1 MEKIVTMSMS
11 ELDRLK
17 VFEQIKAKRLTKT
30 EAAKR
35 LGLCREQVHRLYKK
49 YCTEGASG
57 LISKRRGQPSN
68 NRKSDLVKDAILKII
83 REQYHDFGPT
93 FAHEKLTE
101 EHGFNISDETVRK
114 LMIKAGIWKGKRRKH
129 PKVHQ
134 MRVRR
139 PARGELIQIDG
150 SPHAWF
156 EDRRDSCCLLV
167 LIDDATSQIMG
178 LRFVENECLQGY
190 FDVVRDYL
198 KRCGRPLA
206 LYSDRHTIFHVPER
220 EALRGTGETQFGR
233 AMRSLD
239 IDVIPANS
247 PQAKGRVERMNGT
260 LQDRLIK
267 EMRLAKINDI
277 EAANAWVP
285 QFIKKHNS
293 RFAIAPASPI
303 DAHRKAIPKDAEL
316 DHIFSLQSQRKL
328 SKNLEVS
335 YKNILYQVQS
345 KTPNYSMRGAHVTV
359 CETPQEVT
367 LLYKGKRLPYTTFDK
382 HNQPKKA
389 LSSKEINLHFDK
401 RTIGRKVKPNHP
413 WRPAMETQIPS
424 KKSTYPQPPQSSL
437 TSCQSSAL

>member
-1 MEKIVTMSMS
+1 MSMS

-30 EAAKR
+30 EGAKR
-35 LGLCREQVHRLYKK
+35 VGLCREQVHRLYKK
-49 YCTEGASG
+49 YGAEGASG
-57 LISKRRGQPSN
+57 LISKKRGQPSN
-68 NRKSDLVKDAILKII
+68 NRKSELVKEAIFKVI

-93 FAHEKLTE
+93 LAHEKLTE
-101 EHGFNISDETVRK
+101 EHGFNISDETVRQI
-114 LMIKAGIWKGKRRKH
+114 MIKAEIWKGKRRKH

-134 MRVRR
+134 MRIRR
-139 PARGELIQIDG
+139 PARGELVQIDG

-190 FDVVRDYL
+190 FDVIRDYL

-206 LYSDRHTIFHVPER
+206 LYSDRHTIFHVPEI

-239 IDVIPANS
+239 IEVIPANS

-277 EAANAWVP
+277 ETANAWVP
-285 QFIKKHNS
+285 EFIKKHNC
-293 RFAIAPASPI
+293 RFAIAPASSI
-303 DAHRKAIPKDAEL
+303 DAHRKAIPRDIEL
-316 DHIFSLQSQRKL
+316 DHIFSLQNQRKL
-328 SKNLEVS
+328 SKNLELS
-335 YKNILYQVQS
+335 YKNVIYQIPI
-345 KTPNYSMRGAHVTV
+345 KTPGYSMRGGQVTV
-359 CETPQEVT
+359 CERADEII
-367 LLYKGKRLPYTTFDK
+367 LLYNNKRLAYRTFDK
-382 HNQPKKA
+382 CNRPKQAVAGKDLNA
-389 LSSKEINLHFDK
+389 YIDTSKM
-401 RTIGRKVKPNHP
+401 RRKVKPNHP
-413 WRPAMETQIPS
+413 WRKPMENQALS
-424 KKSTYPQPPQSSL
+424 NNSTYPQPSQSSL
-437 TSCQSSAL
+437 TPC

>member
-1 MEKIVTMSMS
+1 MSIK
-11 ELDRLK
+11 ELDRGK
-17 VFEQIKAKRLTKT
+17 VLERIRSRQITKV
-30 EAAKR
+30 EAARR
-35 LGLCREQVHRLYKK
+35 LGLTRQHVDRLYQKFCK
-49 YCTEGASG
+49 EGDEG

-68 NRKSDLVKDAILKII
+68 NRKSDLIKDAILKVIH
-83 REQYHDFGPT
+83 EQYHDFGPT
-93 FAHEKLTE
+93 LAHEKLTE
-101 EHGFNISDETVRK
+101 EHGFNISDEAVRQI
-114 LMIKAGIWKGKRRKH
+114 MIKAGIWKGKKRKH

-167 LIDDATSQIMG
+167 LIDDATSEIMG

-190 FDVVRDYL
+190 FDVIRDYL

-206 LYSDRHTIFHVPER
+206 LYSDRHTIFHVPQV

-239 IDVIPANS
+239 IEVIPANS

-267 EMRLAKINDI
+267 EMRLDKVNDI
-277 EAANAWVP
+277 ETANTWVP
-285 QFIKKHNS
+285 QFIKKHNR

-316 DHIFSLQSQRKL
+316 DHVFSLQSQRKL

-335 YKNILYQVQS
+335 YKNVIYQIQT
-345 KTPNYSMRGAHVTV
+345 KAPGYRMRGGHVTV
-359 CETPQEVT
+359 CERTDEII
-367 LLYKGKRLPYTTFDK
+367 LLYNNKRLAYTTFDK
-382 HNQPKKA
+382 CNRPKQVVA
-389 LSSKEINLHFDK
+389 SKDLNAYVDTSK
-401 RTIGRKVKPNHP
+401 MRRTVKPNHP
-413 WRPAMETQIPS
+413 WRKPMETQVSS
-424 KKSTYPQPPQSSL
+424 KMSTYPQPPQSSL
-437 TSCQSSAL
+437 TPCQSSAL

>member
-1 MEKIVTMSMS
+1 MSMS
-11 ELDRLK
+11 GLDRLK

-30 EAAKR
+30 DAGRR

-49 YCTEGASG
+49 YCTEGTCG
-57 LISKRRGQPSN
+57 LISKKRGQPSN
-68 NRKSDLVKDAILKII
+68 NRKSDLVKDAIIKVI

-93 FAHEKLTE
+93 LAHEKLTE
-101 EHGFNISDETVRK
+101 EHGFNISDESVRQI
-114 LMIKAGIWKGKRRKH
+114 MIKEGIWKGKSRKH

-167 LIDDATSQIMG
+167 LIDDATSEIMG
-178 LRFVENECLQGY
+178 LHFVENECLQGY
-190 FDVVRDYL
+190 FDVILDYL

-206 LYSDRHTIFHVPER
+206 LYSDRHTIFHVPEV
-220 EALRGTGETQFGR
+220 EALSGTGETQFGR

-239 IDVIPANS
+239 IEVIPANS

-267 EMRLAKINDI
+267 EMRLDKINDI

-285 QFIKKHNS
+285 QFIKKHNR
-293 RFAIAPASPI
+293 RFAIAPASSI
-303 DAHRKAIPKDAEL
+303 DAHRKAIPKDTEL
-316 DHIFSLQSQRKL
+316 DHVFSLQNQRKL

-335 YKNILYQVQS
+335 YKNIIYQIQT
-345 KTPNYSMRGAHVTV
+345 KTPGYSMRGGQVTV
-359 CETPQEVT
+359 CERADEII
-367 LLYKGKRLPYTTFDK
+367 LLYKNKRLAYTTFYK
-382 HNQPKKA
+382 CNRPKQA
-389 LSSKEINLHFDK
+389 VASKDLNAYVDTSK
-401 RTIGRKVKPNHP
+401 MRRKVKPNHP
-413 WRPAMETQIPS
+413 WRKPMETQDSS
-424 KKSTYPQPPQSSL
+424 KMSTYPQLPQSSL
-437 TSCQSSAL
+437 TPCQSSAL